1 MRRAA
6 AALLLALALGF
17 AGPAAAQQPARASLP
32 DLEDEL
38 MCLLCGTALNV
49 ANGPAADQE
58 RRVIRAYIAQ
68 GLTKEQIKD
77 RLVDEYGPEVLALP
91 DDEGFDLAVYL
102 VPALLLIGGGAG
114 VALLAGRWRRRGPV
128 LAETAAAELDPEDAR
143 RLDAELTAFDR

>member
-6 AALLLALALGF
+6 ALVLTFLLALAL
-17 AGPAAAQQPARASLP
+17 AGPAGAAAPPRASLP

-58 RRVIRAYIAQ
+58 RRVIRGYIAQ
-68 GLTKEQIKD
+68 GLTKDQIKD
-77 RLVDEYGPEVLALP
+77 RLVDEYGPEVLALA

-102 VPALLLIGGGAG
+102 VPALLLAGGAAG
-114 VALLAGRWRRRGPV
+114 VALLARRWRRRAP
-128 LAETAAAELDPEDAR
+128 AAAAATHRRDRRAR
-143 RLDAELTAFDR
+143 SR